1 MRRIKDTEN
10 LTPEEKL
17 IVYWETIGYIYDLNR
32 TSEVKAGLIIS
43 FYGLFLGA
51 IFQIATT
58 VETSFKFSTFLIVVM
73 AVFIIFVVRSI
84 YYSFQC
90 FLPQIETKFD
100 TNMFFFYDVITHY
113 GDIRS
118 FSKKFN
124 ELLDNQDDLYGQL
137 GQQIYVNS
145 LIASKKFADVN
156 NSVRNLV
163 YSFIP
168 MAIGAL
174 TILATI
180 YIF

>member
-1 MRRIKDTEN
+1 MPRIKDTDQ

-58 VETSFKFSTFLIVVM
+58 VETTFKFSAFLIVVLV
-73 AVFIIFVVRSI
+73 VFIFFVARSI
-84 YYSFQC
+84 YYSFKC

-100 TNMFFFYDVITHY
+100 KNMFFFHDVITHY

-118 FSKKFN
+118 FSKKFYK
-124 ELLDNQDDLYGQL
+124 LLDEQEDLYGQL

-145 LIASKKFADVN
+145 LIAAKKFADVN

-168 MAIGAL
+168 MTIAAL
-174 TILATI
+174 TILASI